1 MFGCMKNKLYL
12 CTRKLKNTTNM
23 ATFRIDISGRP
34 LEIKL
39 FSLTDEQIEQS
50 SEFETLSD
58 FYDYLLEE
66 DENIEP
72 VYENIHLIDTSKY
85 FELYV
90 KDEEGNQIY
99 AIDGVDEYMELQ
111 KTYIDDDEDIEFE
124 FEGVPDGNYLV
135 VSTVLKGVS
144 GHVDIEL
151 DEFDPNKLYL
161 LPSQYINDE
170 LTGSDTFD
178 FFELY
183 YQQGEGY
190 DKQRDRLDV
199 NDDSVFSE
207 YSSEYLMMSLT
218 DKECWSE
225 L

>member
-1 MFGCMKNKLYL
+1 MH
-12 CTRKLKNTTNM
+12 RKLKNTTNI

-39 FSLTDEQIEQS
+39 FSLTEEQIEES

-58 FYDYLLEE
+58 FYNYLLEE

-72 VYENIHLIDTSKY
+72 VYESIHLIDTSKC

-99 AIDGVDEYMELQ
+99 AIDGVKDYMKLQ
-111 KTYIDDDEDIEFE
+111 KTYIDGDENEDIEFE
-124 FEGVPDGNYLV
+124 FEGVPDGKYLV
-135 VSTVLKGVS
+135 VSTILKGVC
-144 GHVDIEL
+144 GYIDIEL
-151 DEFDPNKLYL
+151 EEFDPNKLYL

-190 DKQRDRLDV
+190 GKQRDRLDI
-199 NDDSVFSE
+199 NDDSMFSE
-207 YSSEYLMMSLT
+207 YSTDYIMLSLT
-218 DKECWSE
+218 DKDYWSE

>member
-1 MFGCMKNKLYL
+1 
-12 CTRKLKNTTNM
+12 M

-39 FSLTDEQIEQS
+39 FSLTDEQIEES

-85 FELYV
+85 FELCV

-111 KTYIDDDEDIEFE
+111 KTYINMDEDEDIEFE

-144 GHVDIEL
+144 GYVDIEL

-183 YQQGEGY
+183 YKQGEGF
-190 DKQRDRLDV
+190 DKQRDRLDI
-199 NDDSVFSE
+199 NDDGVFSE
-207 YSSEYLMMSLT
+207 YSTEYLILSLT

>member
-1 MFGCMKNKLYL
+1 
-12 CTRKLKNTTNM
+12 M
-23 ATFRIDISGRP
+23 ATFRIDISGCP

-39 FSLTDEQIEQS
+39 FSLTDEQIEES

-58 FYDYLLEE
+58 FYEYLLEE

-90 KDEEGNQIY
+90 KDEEDNQIY
-99 AIDGVDEYMELQ
+99 TIDGVDDYMKLQ
-111 KTYIDDDEDIEFE
+111 KIYIDGDENEDIGFE
-124 FEGVPDGNYLV
+124 FEGVSNGKYLV
-135 VSTVLKGVS
+135 VSTILKGVC

-190 DKQRDRLDV
+190 DKQRDRLDI
-199 NDDSVFSE
+199 NDDSWFSA
-207 YSSEYLMMSLT
+207 YSTEYLILSLT
-218 DKECWSE
+218 DKEYWSE